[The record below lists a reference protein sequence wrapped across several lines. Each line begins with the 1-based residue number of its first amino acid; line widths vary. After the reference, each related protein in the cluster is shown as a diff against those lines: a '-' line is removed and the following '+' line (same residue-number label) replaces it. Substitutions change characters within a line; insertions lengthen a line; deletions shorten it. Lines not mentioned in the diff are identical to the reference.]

1 MVADWDIMN
10 LLQIRSQNDS
20 WSDKITEA
28 INCLTRDKSNA
39 FSHYYI
45 LMQFLL
51 QINYENDTNLKSS
64 V

>member
-1 MVADWDIMN
+1 MVANWDIMN
-10 LLQIRSQNDS
+10 LLQIISQNVS

-45 LMQFLL
+45 LIQFLL
-51 QINYENDTNLKSS
+51 QINYKMTQT
-64 V
+64 